1 MGVMP
6 KQTPLPF
13 PHAAD
18 PSAPPTEPDGEPA
31 HERSHA
37 PLHPADLADAAP
49 PPPQTHAGTEPG
61 APEPPTSIGADG
73 ETPHAADTDALAQN
87 VRRTPADRI
96 PAVEPER
103 DSADDAPRQPS
114 VGDVAATPA
123 AAAFASGTTAAQPP
137 ATAYG
142 GGGAASDNA
151 VSEGPPAPAT
161 GPSGPGSVESE
172 SPATPRADDRA
183 ELGDPPPL
191 PLAAATPMPRPIEP
205 LPFPPPTDDAPA
217 EPAEPAAGAPAVFAA
232 PAPEAVRPPWW
243 MRVLGRIMAPWV
255 DLKIEPQ
262 TPRAHAPDGW
272 NGGPVCY
279 VLEDYGLSNAL
290 ILERACREAGL
301 PSPLQPLPGD
311 PVGRKRAYV
320 ALSRRNAGGTLPP
333 LPGLNTA
340 PPHARTHSGSLARLL
355 EAHRDDPDF
364 NVQLVPVSIFVGRAP
379 DKNSGWFSVLFSEN
393 WTLVG
398 RFRRLLAIAL
408 NGRHT
413 LVRFS
418 PPVSLRGVIDEG
430 LPPERTVRKLSRVLR
445 THFRLIRAAVIGPDL
460 STRRLLVDRV
470 LAAEPVR
477 EAIAD
482 QARRDKTPIT
492 ESWKKAHAM
501 TYEIAADY
509 SHPVVRSLSF
519 ILTPVWNRIYRGVL
533 VHHLDRLKQDAPG
546 FEVVYVPCHR
556 SHMDYLLL
564 SYLMYT
570 RGIVP
575 PHIAAGINLNL
586 PVIGTILRKGGA
598 FFLRRSIR
606 GNVLYSAVFS
616 EYLAQLVSGGYS
628 IEYFI
633 EGGRSRT
640 GRLLPPKGGMIAM
653 TVRAFLRQPTRPVM
667 FQPVYIGYEKLM
679 EGNSYLDELSGKAK
693 KKESIW
699 QLVTGIPKVLSS
711 NYGQVVV
718 NFGEPI
724 RLGEVLGE
732 CAPEWNGQPVGEDE
746 KPAWLA
752 TTVDT
757 LAQRI
762 QVNINRAADVNP
774 INLLALALLSTPKH
788 AMGEADLLAQLAL
801 SKRVLDELPYS
812 DRITVTPHTP
822 AEIVAHGEEINVL
835 TRTAHPL
842 GDVLAVDGEKAVLLS
857 YFRNNV
863 LHLFT
868 AASWIACCFQHNRRM
883 SRARVLDLGRSVYP
897 FLQGELFLP
906 WAEDEFVQRLER
918 TIGLFISEG
927 LLQESGED
935 GGQLHRNSSQSDEVF
950 RLRAIGHSLQQAFER
965 YYIATSVLVKNGP
978 GTLSAGELET
988 LCQLAA
994 QRLSLLYAPAAPEF
1008 FDKTLFRGFIQ
1019 KTRELRLVRTDEAGK
1034 LVFDERL
1041 EAWARD
1047 AKVILGRELRH
1058 SIEKV
1063 SPEAA
1068 QREA

>member
-13 PHAAD
+13 TDAAAPAAGLTSISVPGGD
-18 PSAPPTEPDGEPA
+18 GAQTGTALAEPVAPVDTTALSAASAPGGDTPSPV
-31 HERSHA
+31 
-37 PLHPADLADAAP
+37 
-49 PPPQTHAGTEPG
+49 
-61 APEPPTSIGADG
+61 EPPAMPEGAVPG
-73 ETPHAADTDALAQN
+73 GNAASN
-87 VRRTPADRI
+87 G
-96 PAVEPER
+96 
-103 DSADDAPRQPS
+103 ADDAAALERLSALRPRP
-114 VGDVAATPA
+114 VDPL
-123 AAAFASGTTAAQPP
+123 PP
-137 ATAYG
+137 G
-142 GGGAASDNA
+142 Q
-151 VSEGPPAPAT
+151 SEPVQTVLPVPPAP
-161 GPSGPGSVESE
+161 
-172 SPATPRADDRA
+172 
-183 ELGDPPPL
+183 
-191 PLAAATPMPRPIEP
+191 PMPPMQ
-205 LPFPPPTDDAPA
+205 PA
-217 EPAEPAAGAPAVFAA
+217 EAV
-232 PAPEAVRPPWW
+232 PVAVRPPWW
-243 MRVLGRIMAPWV
+243 MRLLGRLMAPWV
-255 DLKIEPQ
+255 DLKIEPEV
-262 TPRAHAPDGW
+262 PREHAPQGW

-290 ILERACREAGL
+290 LLERACREAGL
-301 PSPLQPLPGD
+301 PSPLQALPGD

-320 ALSRRNAGGTLPP
+320 ALSRRNAGGALAP
-333 LPGLNTA
+333 LPVSLSQA
-340 PPHARTHSGSLARLL
+340 PPPAKTHSGSLARLI
-355 EAHRDDPDF
+355 EAHREDPAL

-470 LAAEPVR
+470 LTAEPVR

-482 QARRDKTPIT
+482 QARRDKSPPGDA
-492 ESWKKAHAM
+492 WKKAHALA
-501 TYEIAADY
+501 YEIAADY
-509 SHPVVRSLSF
+509 SHPVVRSLSV

-533 VHHLDRLKQDAPG
+533 VHHLEKLKQDAPG
-546 FEVVYVPCHR
+546 HEVVYVPCHR

-586 PVIGTILRKGGA
+586 PVIGMVLRKGGA

-679 EGNSYLDELSGKAK
+679 EGTSYLDELSGKPK
-693 KKESIW
+693 QKESVW
-699 QLVTGIPKVLSS
+699 QLLSGIPKVLRS

-724 RLGEVLGE
+724 RLNDVLAE
-732 CAPEWNGQPVGEDE
+732 CGQWNGEPVGEDE

-752 TTVDT
+752 PTVDT

-788 AMGEADLLAQLAL
+788 AMGEADLLAQIAL
-801 SKRVLDELPYS
+801 SKRLLDELPYS
-812 DRITVTPHTP
+812 DRVTVTPHTP

-883 SRARVLDLGRSVYP
+883 SRARVLELGRSVYP
-897 FLQGELFLP
+897 FLQSELFLP
-906 WAEDEFVQRLER
+906 WSSEEFAERLER
-918 TIGLFISEG
+918 TIGLFVSEG
-927 LLQESGED
+927 LLQPGGED
-935 GGQLHRNSSQSDEVF
+935 DGSLLQRNSSQSDEVF

-1019 KTRELRLVRTDEAGK
+1019 KVRELRLVWADGNGK

-1068 QREA
+1068 QRPGA